1 MAISV
6 GAAVAISVIL
16 SFLVS
21 SAGAVLAALIT
32 YCCVGRRKSSGQ
44 LSPRLRNKI
53 REWPGDEASGQ
64 PHLTP
69 SEDPQP
75 ASVYDEVGAGK
86 LEVKEN
92 VAYGPMVMKQNPSYG
107 PVGH

>member
-1 MAISV
+1 MANSVGAAMAISSGAAMAISGGAGMAISV
-6 GAAVAISVIL
+6 VL
-16 SFLVS
+16 SPLVS

-32 YCCVGRRKSSGQ
+32 YCCVRRRKSS
-44 LSPRLRNKI
+44 
-53 REWPGDEASGQ
+53 EQ

-75 ASVYDEVGAGK
+75 ASAYDEVGAGE

-92 VAYGPMVMKQNPSYG
+92 VAYGPMVMKQNPSYS